1 MAVALAAQLSSH
13 TGLAVLDSILPTLRV
28 LGPQGFILVSNMGL
42 RGPEFF
48 HSEYPKEWQREY
60 EARNYTWGDPIL
72 IWSMM
77 WTGDRRWSEIRSPD
91 PRGVMEAAK
100 HFGITFGAIFS
111 RGGVKK
117 TVLSLARADREF
129 TNEEMTLISG
139 LMDRLVAEAALDR
152 SLTIQELDTLRHLRD
167 GLSHKEIAVALG
179 IGHSTVKLRLSNARA
194 KLGAVSNV
202 HALAVALQRNLL

>member
-1 MAVALAAQLSSH
+1 MALAPGSEPLPQ
-13 TGLAVLDSILPTLRV
+13 TGLAVLDSILPTLRM

-60 EARNYTWGDPIL
+60 EAKNYTWGDPIL

-77 WTGDRRWSEIRSPD
+77 FTGDRRWSEINAPD
-91 PRGVMEAAK
+91 PRGVLEAAK
-100 HFGITFGAIFS
+100 RFGITFGAIFS

-117 TVLSLARADREF
+117 TVLSLSRADREF
-129 TNEEMTLISG
+129 TDEEMTLISG
-139 LMDRLVAEAALDR
+139 LMDRLVMEAAVDR
-152 SLTIQELDTLRHLRD
+152 SLTIQEVNTLRHLRD
-167 GLSHKEIAVALG
+167 GLSHKEIAVVLG
-179 IGHSTVKLRLSNARA
+179 IGHSTVKLRLSNARQ